1 MPDTSARR
9 SVMHR
14 LRYATTT
21 LAATSLLTVPILA
34 APAGAATS
42 LAAAPTAISLAGAL
56 TSDGTDWL
64 HTDGNRVVDASG
76 KEVWLTGANWFGF
89 NASERV
95 FHGLWSANIE
105 TTTKG
110 MADRGI
116 NVVRVPVSTELLLE
130 WKKGQTVTAPN
141 VNTYANPELVGMN
154 NLQIF
159 DYWLE
164 LCKKYG
170 LKVILDVH
178 SAEADN
184 SGHVYPMWFK
194 GAITTEDVYA
204 GWEWVTDRYKNND
217 TIVGADLKNEPHGSQ
232 GDSERAKWDSTTDK
246 DNFKHFAETAASRIL
261 AINPNMLILVEGVQ
275 IYPKAGKSWTSTS
288 VGDYDNYWWG
298 GNLRG
303 VAEHPVNL
311 GANQDQLVYSPH
323 DYGPLVSP
331 QPWFEGTA
339 WNRTSLERDVWG
351 PNWLYIHDQEIAPLL
366 IGEWGGFLDDGPNQK
381 WMLAL
386 RDLIQEERIHH
397 TFWVLN
403 PNSGD
408 TGGLLTNDWVSWD
421 EAKYALLKPALW
433 SEGGMFVSLDHEVKL
448 GGATST
454 TGISLSQAP
463 GGTTNPPAD
472 TTAPSAPVNLVAG
485 ATTASSI
492 SLTWAP
498 STDDVAVTGYDVYR
512 GATKVGSTA
521 TTSYAVTGLAAGT
534 AYTFTVRATDAA
546 GNASPSSAPVTAS
559 TQTVVVPAGT
569 CRVTYSTNGWS
580 TGFTGSITIANTSA
594 AAISSWSLGFTLPA
608 GQTITN
614 GWSALYTQSGSQVTV
629 TNQAWNGSIPAAGTV
644 EVGFN
649 ANHTGSLA
657 APASFTLNGS
667 SCTTP

>member
-9 SVMHR
+9 SWAHR
-14 LRYATTT
+14 LRCATTT
-21 LAATSLLTVPILA
+21 LAATSLLAVPILA
-34 APAGAATS
+34 ALPAQAV
-42 LAAAPTAISLAGAL
+42 APSSVGAL

-105 TTTKG
+105 TTTKA

-116 NVVRVPVSTELLLE
+116 NVVRVPVSTQLLLE

-194 GAITTEDVYA
+194 GSITTEDVYA

-232 GDSERAKWDSTTDK
+232 GDSERATWDSTTDK

-288 VGDYDNYWWG
+288 VDDYTTYWWG

-311 GANQDQLVYSPH
+311 GAHQDQLVYSPH

-339 WNRTSLERDVWG
+339 WNRASLERDVWG
-351 PNWLYIHDQEIAPLL
+351 PSWLYIHDQEIAPLL
-366 IGEWGGFLDDGPNQK
+366 IGEWGGFLDNGPNQK

-408 TGGLLTNDWVSWD
+408 TGGLLTNDWVTWD

-433 SEGGMFVSLDHEVKL
+433 SEGGKFVSLDHEVRL
-448 GGATST
+448 GGAAST

-463 GGTTNPPAD
+463 GGATSPPTD
-472 TTAPSAPVNLVAG
+472 TTAPSAPTGLAAPT
-485 ATTASSI
+485 ATTSSI
-492 SLTWAP
+492 SLTWAA
-498 STDDVAVTGYDVYR
+498 STDNVAVTRYDVYQ
-512 GATKVGSTA
+512 GPTKVGSTA
-521 TTSYAVTGLAAGT
+521 TTSYSVAGLAAGT
-534 AYTFTVRATDAA
+534 AYSYTVRAADAA
-546 GNASPSSAPVTAS
+546 GNVSAPSAPVTAS
-559 TQTVVVPAGT
+559 TRATVTPAGA
-569 CRVTYSTNGWS
+569 CQVTYATNGWS
-580 TGFTGSITIANTSA
+580 TGFTGSIRIANTSA
-594 AAISSWSLGFTLPA
+594 VAVSSWSLGFALPA

-614 GWSALYTQSGSQVTV
+614 GWSAIYAQSGSQVTV
-629 TNQAWNGSIPAAGTV
+629 TNQAWNGQIPAGGTV
-644 EVGFN
+644 EIGFN

-657 APASFTLNGS
+657 SPASFTLNGA
-667 SCTTP
+667 SCTRG